1 MAQYK
6 VVTLNFAE
14 PDSIKSGSSIVEEK
28 KLKNRGKPKSVSV
41 FFTNATFT
49 LVEIETRRRDE
60 SIS

>member
-14 PDSIKSGSSIVEEK
+14 PDSIKSGSSFNSGGK

-49 LVEIETRRRDE
+49 LVEIETRR
-60 SIS
+60 I